1 MMKLLKYTILLF
13 GACSLLLVSS
23 CKKFLDVEP
32 VDRLGSNSFWKT
44 KQDVESAVADCYGL
58 IYDRLTVGPYHNLN
72 GDIRAGEF
80 ICPGFPVFPTVAKHD
95 LSNSSQVALPARY
108 KGDLLADWYPFYQAI
123 AACNIALD
131 RLDDLTFLDDTEKAR
146 YKAEVKF
153 IRAFTYFYIS
163 RIYGDVPLYT
173 KAYDGSAK
181 SRTNFIDVL
190 RFCIQ
195 ELEETK
201 EALPWQYTD
210 PTNWGVRASRAS
222 SETLIANCYMW
233 IAGFDKANQQVY
245 WQKAA
250 DAALNVKN
258 SGFFQLL
265 PIEDFKQI
273 FKGKTRE
280 SIFEFSV
287 NKNYGSETKYVSLG
301 QWTTHSPIVNYGANS
316 DGYYLASY
324 VQKLYP
330 PTAPDKRRDVWF
342 YLPYINNTTQ
352 MFLKY
357 SNVTDVNNYL
367 FDDNMI
373 IFRYSGVLLLGAE
386 ALANLGRN
394 GEAVPLL
401 NMVRNRA
408 GAAEYN
414 PSEGNLVDAVF
425 MEEQKELIGEG
436 VRWYDLVR
444 TGRVMDINQCV
455 DFLTP
460 EQFNQGAWT
469 WPINPKARVNNP
481 NIVLNQFWVK

>member
-1 MMKLLKYTILLF
+1 MKLLKYSIIMLGTCCIMLA
-13 GACSLLLVSS
+13 GS
-23 CKKFLDVEP
+23 CKKFLDVEA

-80 ICPGFPVFPTVAKHD
+80 ICNGFPVFPTVAKND
-95 LSNSSQVALPARY
+95 LSNTAQLGNPARY
-108 KGDLLADWYPFYQAI
+108 FGGLLADWYPFYQSI
-123 AACNIALD
+123 AACNIAID
-131 RLDDLTFLDDTEKAR
+131 RLNDVAFLSDAEKAR
-146 YKAEVKF
+146 YVAEVKF

-173 KAYDGSAK
+173 EAYDATRRP
-181 SRTNFIDVL
+181 RTNFIEVL
-190 RFCIQ
+190 NFCIKD
-195 ELEETK
+195 LTETK
-201 EALPWQYTD
+201 DALPWQYDD

-222 SETLIANCYMW
+222 AEILMANCYMW
-233 IAGFDKANQQVY
+233 IAGFDKSKQQLCWEKTAEAV
-245 WQKAA
+245 
-250 DAALNVKN
+250 LRVKN
-258 SGFFQLL
+258 SGYFDLL
-265 PIEDFKQI
+265 PIEDFKTI
-273 FKGKTRE
+273 FKGRTRE

-301 QWTTHSPIVNYGANS
+301 QWSTHSPVVNYGANS

-330 PTAPDKRRDVWF
+330 ENKPDKRRDVWF

-373 IFRYSGVLLLGAE
+373 IFRYSGALLLGAE
-386 ALANLGRN
+386 ALANLGRDA
-394 GEAVPLL
+394 EAIPLL
-401 NMVRNRA
+401 DMVRKRA
-408 GAAEYN
+408 GATEYAS
-414 PSEGNLVDAVF
+414 SEGNLVDAVF

-436 VRWYDLVR
+436 VRWYDLIR
-444 TGRVMDINQCV
+444 TGRITDNTQCV

-460 EQFNQGAWT
+460 DQFAAGAWT
-469 WPINPKARVNNP
+469 WPIDPKARVNNP
-481 NIVLNQFWVK
+481 NITLNQYWVR